1 MSTFEY
7 KVIPA
12 PATGLKTEGH
22 DNPEAHFAYAVQTA
36 LNDLAAD
43 GWEFQRAEC
52 LPSTERSGLT
62 ARTTRNRHMLVFRRA
77 AAGAKPVA
85 GPKEAAETPTHPS
98 STPQT
103 PDDDAS
109 QSVGATRMLRDNGV
123 EDLSDVAGLTSSLKT
138 LAKARNHSET
148 DS

>member
-12 PATGLKTEGH
+12 PATGLKTEGLET
-22 DNPEAHFAYAVQTA
+22 PEAHFAYAVQTA

-62 ARTTRNRHMLVFRRA
+62 ARTTRNRHMLVFRRTTAVSQPA
-77 AAGAKPVA
+77 AV
-85 GPKEAAETPTHPS
+85 PTEIPSQPS

-103 PDDDAS
+103 PDEDAS
-109 QSVGATRMLRDNGV
+109 QSRGETQMLRDNGV
-123 EDLSDVAGLTSSLKT
+123 EELSDVAGLTSSLKT
-138 LAKARNHSET
+138 LASARKHSET